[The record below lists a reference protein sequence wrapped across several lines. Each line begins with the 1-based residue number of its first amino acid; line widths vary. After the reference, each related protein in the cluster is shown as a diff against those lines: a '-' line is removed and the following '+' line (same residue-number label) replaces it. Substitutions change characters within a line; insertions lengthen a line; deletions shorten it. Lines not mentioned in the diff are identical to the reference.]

1 MKIYLSLPIITTE
14 IDRCKKRAERMKKQ
28 LANKGHEVIT
38 PFDISAGK
46 KKTYSYFVGK
56 DIEALMLC
64 DAIFLMSGWSE
75 SKTCNLE
82 WRCAQIYN
90 KEIFQHLNN
99 IPNGRTK
106 TRNA

>member
-1 MKIYLSLPIITTE
+1 MKIYLSLPIITT
-14 IDRCKKRAERMKKQ
+14 
-28 LANKGHEVIT
+28 
-38 PFDISAGK
+38 
-46 KKTYSYFVGK
+46 
-56 DIEALMLC
+56 MLC